1 MSLRFLL
8 SSSNTPESSGS
19 VTPWT
24 ACAKPICWPWI
35 DAEWIDWA
43 VCITDCWLVWITDGV
58 CIGGGIEVCAE
69 LCGRACP
76 CWTVTVLPFSISA
89 TLVCSSICSM
99 FVSTPFWG
107 YMTSKVETRE
117 SFLFRGLYKELEEE
131 KPMRSASRSLEQ
143 IRPHKQSI
151 EYFTREIR
159 KSSKNYYAL
168 CSWLF
173 GIYKKEKMKLT
184 CYVTS
189 TSPWFLYAASVSLCF
204 FFFFANGSR
213 VTVASPSPNA
223 GWTAPAASYYIMVTS
238 EPCHSLPNK
247 AIDWFW
253 GGQGPCKI
261 CNVMTR
267 TGSNII
273 HGSKIWIKHQ
283 QFVK

>member
-213 VTVASPSPNA
+213 VTARHPPQMRGGPPLLHPITSWLRQSLATQCQIRQLIGFGVDR
-223 GWTAPAASYYIMVTS
+223 APAKSATS
-238 EPCHSLPNK
+238 WLEQEVILFTEAK
-247 AIDWFW
+247 FE
-253 GGQGPCKI
+253 
-261 CNVMTR
+261 
-267 TGSNII
+267 
-273 HGSKIWIKHQ
+273 
-283 QFVK
+283 